1 MCTKMSYPL
10 ALAGIL
16 TIIVMFPKHEQNLQ
30 MNTDAFLVSVFERAV
45 KESASD
51 IHFER
56 FGDAF
61 LIRFRVDGVLQERWR
76 LPAGDIEQVINSL
89 KVIASLDI
97 TNHETPQD
105 GHFEFIQTNSG
116 GVINAN
122 IAGQP
127 IDARI
132 QTAPNI
138 ETGVNEDREKKTLD
152 VRISVYPSIKG
163 EVVVARLL
171 NRQHAL
177 MPISELGMDQETLE
191 KVKHIISRE
200 YGMILITGPV
210 GSGKTTT
217 LYSLML
223 ELRDDERIIMTIE
236 DPVEFHLEWLRQS
249 ELRPSRG
256 FGFHEALRSILRQDP
271 DVLMIGEI
279 RDPET
284 AEHAISVSLVG
295 RIVGST
301 IHSNSNVGTIARL
314 IDLNIERGMI
324 AYAING
330 VISQRLVRKVCA
342 SCAENYTPEQSQLD
356 YFGITRNAGQFVR
369 GKGCEACHGTGYS
382 GRTGI
387 FEVLTFDSGIRSL
400 IVDKVPMEAIEE
412 YAAKTGTKTL
422 KQDALE
428 KVLAGVTTIEEVMKF
443 V

>member
-1 MCTKMSYPL
+1 
-10 ALAGIL
+10 
-16 TIIVMFPKHEQNLQ
+16 MFGKTTENS
-30 MNTDAFLVSVFERAV
+30 MNGDSFLVSVFDKAITEV
-45 KESASD
+45 ASD

-76 LPAGDIEQVINSL
+76 LPAGQMEQLINSL
-89 KVIASLDI
+89 KVIAGLDI

-105 GHFEFIQTNSG
+105 GHFEFIKTDEGGIINSS
-116 GVINAN
+116 A
-122 IAGQP
+122 AGHSN
-127 IDARI
+127 DARI
-132 QTAPNI
+132 VSGNI
-138 ETGVNEDREKKTLD
+138 ETGTNEDQENRTLD
-152 VRISVYPSIKG
+152 IRISVYPSIKG

-171 NRQHAL
+171 NRKDAL
-177 MPISELGMDQETLE
+177 MPISKLGMDEETLA

-223 ELRDDERIIMTIE
+223 ELRDDERVIMTIE

-249 ELRPSRG
+249 ELKPNRG
-256 FGFHEALRSILRQDP
+256 FNFKEAMRSILRQDP

-279 RDPET
+279 RDQQT

-314 IDLNIERGMI
+314 IDLNIDRGMI

-330 VISQRLVRKVCA
+330 VISQRLVRRLCTF
-342 SCAENYTPEQSQLD
+342 CTEQYTPDQSHLD
-356 YFGITRNAGQFVR
+356 YFGITANSGKFLR
-369 GKGCEACHGTGYS
+369 GKGCEKCHTTGYS
-382 GRTGI
+382 GRIGI
-387 FEVLTFDSGIRSL
+387 FEVLAFDSGIRSL
-400 IVDKVPMEAIEE
+400 IVDKAPMDAIED
-412 YAAKTGTKTL
+412 YAQKTGTKLLKKDGLDKVFAGLTTL
-422 KQDALE
+422 
-428 KVLAGVTTIEEVMKF
+428 EEITKF

>member
-1 MCTKMSYPL
+1 MGYTIPVHMLGETAHDKMNADS
-10 ALAGIL
+10 
-16 TIIVMFPKHEQNLQ
+16 
-30 MNTDAFLVSVFERAV
+30 FLVSVFGKAINEA
-45 KESASD
+45 ASD

-76 LPAGDIEQVINSL
+76 LPASEMDQFINSL

-105 GHFEFIQTNSG
+105 GHFEFIKTDTG
-116 GVINAN
+116 GILNAN
-122 IAGQP
+122 IEGRP
-127 IDARI
+127 IDARATS
-132 QTAPNI
+132 QDPK
-138 ETGVNEDREKKTLD
+138 EMGVNDEQEQRTLD
-152 VRISVYPSIKG
+152 IRISVYPSIKG

-171 NRQHAL
+171 NRKDAL
-177 MPISELGMDQETLE
+177 MPISELGMDEETLN

-223 ELRDDERIIMTIE
+223 ELRDDERVIMTIE

-249 ELRPSRG
+249 ELRPTRG
-256 FGFHEALRSILRQDP
+256 FGFNEAMRSILRQDP

-279 RDPET
+279 RDPKT

-314 IDLNIERGMI
+314 IDLDIDRGMI

-330 VISQRLVRKVCA
+330 IISQRLVRRLCTF
-342 SCAENYTPEQSQLD
+342 CTETYTPDQSHLD
-356 YFGITRNAGQFVR
+356 YFGITASSGQFLR
-369 GKGCEACHGTGYS
+369 GKGCEKCHNTGYS
-382 GRTGI
+382 GRVGI
-387 FEVLTFDSGIRSL
+387 FEVMAFDSGIRSL
-400 IVDKVPMEAIEE
+400 IVDKAPMDAIEE
-412 YAAKTGTKTL
+412 YARKTGTKLL
-422 KQDALE
+422 KKDALD
-428 KVLAGVTTIEEVMKF
+428 KVFAGITTLEEVTKF